1 MLDVDDGRVS
11 PLDRLSQELGQLL
24 LFPPTCCLA
33 GGHPNFHLLGFRA
46 SPKFPPFQMV
56 NESCSFLVFL
66 SLFLFFL
73 LRPVSLFCSFSVA
86 FQWFS
91 AMLCSLPLFLCY
103 ALFLTDVYF
112 L

>member
-46 SPKFPPFQMV
+46 SPKFPPFQTV

-66 SLFLFFL
+66 SLLGKGFIKRAASPQGLKVPIQNL
-73 LRPVSLFCSFSVA
+73 KVSGKRFVVGSA
-86 FQWFS
+86 FQTCRNS
-91 AMLCSLPLFLCY
+91 
-103 ALFLTDVYF
+103 
-112 L
+112 